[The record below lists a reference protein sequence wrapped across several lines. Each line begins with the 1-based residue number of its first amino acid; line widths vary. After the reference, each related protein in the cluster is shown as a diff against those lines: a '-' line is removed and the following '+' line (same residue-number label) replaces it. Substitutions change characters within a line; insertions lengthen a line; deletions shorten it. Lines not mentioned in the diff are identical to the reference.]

1 MAKSKRAGNKKS
13 KAAKR
18 KYGGKRSNKM
28 MRRKGK
34 KSMRRRV
41 MKMLGMQKGG
51 KYDDL
56 VNGTNNFQNYYLQK
70 YSQLIFGTD
79 TRNSP
84 LKIVDEIEVPE
95 ESILWVIDMQND
107 FIDKPMK
114 GLHGPPVVVNGT
126 DLGAIGAFA
135 VSEGSQ
141 MINDLLAF
149 IAKNGSKF
157 TKIIFTRDFHP
168 PDHCSFT
175 KDGKYED
182 GKFPPHCIYDT
193 LGAAFNPDI
202 QKYFEFVSTDD
213 PGEDGHFIF
222 KNPGDP
228 HHPGF
233 PADIIFKG
241 HHQNTDSFTAQEWV
255 DDSYSF
261 QKRQLT
267 GCCQTINCSDKGE
280 TGGKVNTGGK
290 KLKNYENSHLEKAFG
305 KPVNEGNLATMF
317 HETYQTPVPSG
328 EGEIF
333 VVGLAGE
340 FCVKD
345 TAILLKQTYPT
356 TKVNVIQNLT
366 RYVFLPVGLSFQRY
380 PLTNWQD
387 SSPCTFGPM
396 MQFGEWK
403 DPNNRKML
411 NLVNIAEKNP
421 YKALSLYL
429 FDYNP
434 GNIEITRRLD
444 LDEIKGMITRV
455 NGFSPGSRFYETTM
469 EELGSKYWH
478 FASDHRILL
487 KDFNQFGV
495 NLLLPES
502 SLVSVKGT
510 SEVVIPPE
518 VVISDVIPPPSDAV

>member
-1 MAKSKRAGNKKS
+1 
-13 KAAKR
+13 
-18 KYGGKRSNKM
+18 
-28 MRRKGK
+28 
-34 KSMRRRV
+34 

-51 KYDDL
+51 KYDGP
-56 VNGTNNFQNYYLQK
+56 VQGTNNFQNYYLQK
-70 YSQLIFGTD
+70 YSKLIFGSD
-79 TRNSP
+79 PRVSP
-84 LKIVDEIEVPE
+84 LKIVDEIVVPPG
-95 ESILWVIDMQND
+95 SILWIIDMQND
-107 FIDKPMK
+107 FIDIPMK
-114 GLHGPPVVVNGT
+114 GLHGLPVILPDGT

-135 VSEGSQ
+135 VSEGLQ
-141 MINDLLAF
+141 MIDDLLTF
-149 IAKNGSKF
+149 IRENGSKF

-193 LGAAFNPDI
+193 LGAAFTKKIAD
-202 QKYFEFVSTDD
+202 EFTIV
-213 PGEDGHFIF
+213 DGQYTFM
-222 KNPGDP
+222 
-228 HHPGF
+228 GF

-267 GCCQTINCSDKGE
+267 GCCQTIDCSDKSVI
-280 TGGKVNTGGK
+280 GGRVHTGGK
-290 KLKNYENSHLEKAFG
+290 KLMNYGNSHLEKAFDIV
-305 KPVNEGNLATMF
+305 VNEQNLATMF
-317 HETYQTPVPSG
+317 DERYETPVPSG
-328 EGEIF
+328 AGEIF

-345 TAILLKQTYPT
+345 TAILLKQTYPQ

-366 RYVFLPVGLSFQRY
+366 RYVFIPVSLSFQRY
-380 PLTNWQD
+380 PLLNWQD
-387 SSPCTFGPM
+387 SSPCQFGPM

-403 DPNNRKML
+403 DPNNRTML
-411 NLVNIAEKNP
+411 NLENIFDKNP

-434 GNIEITRRLD
+434 TEIAQTQRFDADKIDGMKIRLS
-444 LDEIKGMITRV
+444 
-455 NGFSPGSRFYETTM
+455 GFSQASSRYVPTVSAIND
-469 EELGSKYWH
+469 ELKEKWH

-502 SLVSVKGT
+502 SLVSVKGPD
-510 SEVVIPPE
+510 EVVIPPE
-518 VVISDVIPPPSDAV
+518 VVIHDDIPPPPV